1 VRGLG
6 GDLVEDLALGL
17 TTAAAGAPCRACPD
31 VRVTSVLPGSD
42 DEAAR
47 QRRRWEHGQLATA
60 WRRAPGLVLHGLLGR
75 PALLALGL
83 DLLVPPLALLVLLLT
98 GAFGVALA
106 VGALTGQWL
115 AATVA
120 GGALGAVA
128 AATLVAWAAHARGV
142 LPVRDLARIP
152 FYVVWKLPLYL
163 GLWRGRE
170 TTWRR
175 TARDGEG
182 PRG

>member
-1 VRGLG
+1 
-6 GDLVEDLALGL
+6 
-17 TTAAAGAPCRACPD
+17 
-31 VRVTSVLPGSD
+31 
-42 DEAAR
+42 
-47 QRRRWEHGQLATA
+47 
-60 WRRAPGLVLHGLLGR
+60 
-75 PALLALGL
+75 
-83 DLLVPPLALLVLLLT
+83 
-98 GAFGVALA
+98 
-106 VGALTGQWL
+106 LTGQWL